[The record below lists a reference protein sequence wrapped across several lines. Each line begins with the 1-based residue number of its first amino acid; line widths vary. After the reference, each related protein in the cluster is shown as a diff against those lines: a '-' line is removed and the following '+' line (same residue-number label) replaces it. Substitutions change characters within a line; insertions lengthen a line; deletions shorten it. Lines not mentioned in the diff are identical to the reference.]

1 MAAVTILQHRHPCPR
16 CGTRWTHRV
25 APNVCGAYN
34 GEPLRCGLC
43 QVEEQAP
50 APPDRRG
57 ERIAWVVLALVVF
70 GQTLALVWAFS

>member
-1 MAAVTILQHRHPCPR
+1 MTPLTILQHRHPCPR

-34 GEPLRCGLC
+34 GVPLRCGLC

-50 APPDRRG
+50 ARRDRRG
-57 ERIAWVVLALVVF
+57 ERIAWAVGLLAVIGQSLVIAW
-70 GQTLALVWAFS
+70 ALS